1 MAVDEIALNE
11 LNKRVALGDPDALG
25 QLLDLHRPR
34 LRMMVGLRMDRR
46 LQSRIDASDVLQEA
60 FLEVSSRLDEF
71 VRNPAVP
78 FYIWLRS
85 ITGQRLAA
93 AYRHHCGTKGRDPR
107 RERSLVDGTFPA
119 ADSAAMADHLVGRLT
134 SPSAAAMRAE
144 LRVKFEEALDEL
156 DPIDRE
162 IIVLR
167 HFEEL
172 TNAEAAHLLDLK
184 PSAACNRYV
193 RALERLHSVLDNIPG
208 FAGEPWK

>member
-1 MAVDEIALNE
+1 MTLDELALSE
-11 LNKRVALGDPDALG
+11 LNKRVSLGDAAALGE
-25 QLLDLHRPR
+25 LLDWHRPR

-46 LQSRIDASDVLQEA
+46 LKSRIDPSDVLQEA

-71 VRNPAVP
+71 VRNPSVP

-93 AYRHHCGTKGRDPR
+93 AYRHHCGTKGRDPC
-107 RERSLVDGTFPA
+107 REISLINGAFPA

-144 LRVKFEEALDEL
+144 LRIKFEEALDEL
-156 DPIDRE
+156 DPMDRE

-172 TNAEAAHLLDLK
+172 TNAEAAQLLDLK

-193 RALERLHSVLDNIPG
+193 RALERLRAVLDNIPG
-208 FAGEPWK
+208 FDGEPWK